1 MITNKRGH
9 LDARNALGNWSF
21 VKWIVD
27 TAMVV
32 GGGGMLAMAP
42 NVEIFSLVF
51 ILWLWTFAKE
61 ILDTPLVLIWLLG
74 KWSHH
79 RRAKMRRLN
88 RRVKH
93 LRIFGVKI

>member
-27 TAMVV
+27 TTLVV
-32 GGGGMLAMAP
+32 AGGGILAHAP
-42 NVEIFSLVF
+42 NVQIFSLVF
-51 ILWLWTFAKE
+51 VLWLWTFAKE
-61 ILDTPLVLIWLLG
+61 LLDTPLVLIWLLG

-79 RRAKMRRLN
+79 RRLKMRRLKK
-88 RRVKH
+88 RVKPF
-93 LRIFGVKI
+93 RFFGVKI